1 MRLKLEFISDDDI
14 ILPVGFNKYIQA
26 LIYNLFSI
34 KLRKFVHEEGFRGK
48 KKFSLFCFSSILE
61 RGKFFKNMKV
71 FNFGKKISFFI
82 SSPVNMLMEDLVT
95 NLFKGDEF
103 MLGENKIYLS
113 SAMAV
118 IKNVSGNS
126 IKVKALTP
134 IEVHRTYK
142 ESGKNKTRYFTPFE
156 SEFAELINL
165 NIKNKWEAFYKE
177 RLDKDIEIVP
187 LFDDER
193 YKSVVYY
200 GFGEKRF
207 VIEGWKGSYLLKGD
221 KEILSFVYDTGLGSK
236 NSQGF
241 GFVE

>member
-1 MRLKLEFISDDDI
+1 
-14 ILPVGFNKYIQA
+14 
-26 LIYNLFSI
+26 
-34 KLRKFVHEEGFRGK
+34 
-48 KKFSLFCFSSILE
+48 
-61 RGKFFKNMKV
+61 
-71 FNFGKKISFFI
+71 
-82 SSPVNMLMEDLVT
+82 
-95 NLFKGDEF
+95 

-126 IKVKALTP
+126 VKVKALTP

-142 ESGKNKTRYFTPFE
+142 ENGRNKTRYFTPFE

-165 NIKNKWEAFYKE
+165 NIKNKLEALYKE
-177 RLDKDIEIVP
+177 RLDKKIEIIP